1 MNIILNILYIVLGS
15 AGLYYGAEFLVKGGV
30 ALARKAGVSPLVIG
44 LTLVAFATSAP
55 ELVVSVSA
63 ALSGNVDISLGNVM
77 GSNICNIALIL
88 GLSACIRP
96 LPVQKQLLKFDAP
109 VMIGATLLLTLF
121 YFLNQGVNRWQG
133 ALFFLLLL
141 AYVAYNVYMAKK
153 EGSSEI
159 PEEVAEAE
167 KGGKL
172 LPVWAALLLV
182 IAGLALLVG
191 GADLFLR
198 GAKFIAKLFKLS
210 DAVIGLTI
218 VAVGTSLP
226 ELATSLVAA
235 AKGETDIAI
244 GNVIGSNIF
253 NILCIL
259 GIAPMICPMTGTR
272 LDLADLG
279 AMLFCA
285 IILLPMMRIKWKIT
299 RPEGAF
305 LVLFYIGYISYLLMK
320 TV

>member
-1 MNIILNILYIVLGS
+1 M
-15 AGLYYGAEFLVKGGV
+15 
-30 ALARKAGVSPLVIG
+30 
-44 LTLVAFATSAP
+44 T
-55 ELVVSVSA
+55 
-63 ALSGNVDISLGNVM
+63 
-77 GSNICNIALIL
+77 
-88 GLSACIRP
+88 
-96 LPVQKQLLKFDAP
+96 
-109 VMIGATLLLTLF
+109 
-121 YFLNQGVNRWQG
+121 
-133 ALFFLLLL
+133 
-141 AYVAYNVYMAKK
+141 YNVYAAKK
-153 EGSSEI
+153 EGSTDI

-172 LPVWAALLLV
+172 LPFWAALALV
-182 IAGLALLVG
+182 LAGFALLVG

-259 GIAPMICPMTGTR
+259 GISPIICPLTGTK
-272 LDLADLG
+272 LDPVDLG
-279 AMLFCA
+279 TMLFCA

-305 LVLFYIGYISYLLMK
+305 LVLCYISYTAYLLIK
-320 TV
+320 AA